1 LKNKEIKKAL
11 KEIIENEP
19 ASIKAYVATEALDYG
34 ASLKSFFH
42 DVTSYGCVNGTVSSL
57 IYYRD
62 THQFFDIY
70 YEEIEELR
78 REFEEATGVSLELKH
93 DLKNQLAWFAFEQT
107 AFQLAAEFDM
117 IS

>member
-1 LKNKEIKKAL
+1 MKNKAIKKKL
-11 KEIIENEP
+11 KSIIENEP
-19 ASIKAYVATEALDYG
+19 ASIKAFVAAEALDYG
-34 ASLKSFFH
+34 ASLKSFFK

-78 REFEEATGVSLELKH
+78 QEFEEATGVPLELKH
-93 DLKNQLAWFAFEQT
+93 DLKNQLAWFAFEQIT
-107 AFQLAAEFDM
+107 FNLAVEFDLV
-117 IS
+117 